1 LTSEIAWKNNPGF
14 LTELARHDLE
24 RRPMGAEFVAIL
36 AFHGAVD
43 MSATM
48 SLLYVLILKHLG
60 AFFGK

>member
-1 LTSEIAWKNNPGF
+1 
-14 LTELARHDLE
+14 
-24 RRPMGAEFVAIL
+24 MGAEFVAIL